1 MQCNV
6 SYLFD
11 LFHTFEFNEQ
21 YDGIDL
27 ILMEALYGA
36 QVDIQDTMLPLQYH
50 GGK

>member
-1 MQCNV
+1 MHCNV

-21 YDGIDL
+21 HDGIDL

-36 QVDIQDTMLPLQYH
+36 HVDIQDTMLPLQYH